1 MEAKGP
7 DGTCCPRHARM
18 MALPAL
24 RQEQIT
30 GSQETGRRITGEAM
44 HHARWEPLPEA
55 EHAAAVVALRE
66 LAAGPTWGPGSP
78 GEILVGYP

>member
-1 MEAKGP
+1 
-7 DGTCCPRHARM
+7 M

-30 GSQETGRRITGEAM
+30 GSQETGRRITGETM

-55 EHAAAVVALRE
+55 EHAAAVEVRPE
-66 LAAGPTWGPGSP
+66 YGRNGPRNPEQVSDSG
-78 GEILVGYP
+78 